1 MAATCLTRRQF
12 VGGAAGVLLSGRLAQ
27 GGARRARQPNV
38 LFILADQWRAQDVG
52 YMGNAVVRTPHLDRL
67 AAESVNLT
75 TAVSGCPVCCPY
87 RASLMTGR
95 YPLTHGVF
103 LNDIRL
109 NTEAVSLAQA
119 FNAAG
124 YDTGFIGKW
133 HLDGDH
139 RSAFIP
145 RERRQGFKYWKAFG
159 CTHNYSNS
167 LYWADEPVRL
177 KWDGYDAIAQTQ
189 EARRYIREDGRERPF
204 MLILSWGPPHAP
216 YETAPQRYRDMFRPE
231 DIVLR
236 PNVPKELEARA
247 REAIAGYYAHIAAL
261 DDCVGQLVETLDETG
276 LADETVVVF
285 TSDHGDML
293 GSQGAWKKQQPW
305 DESIRVP
312 FLLRWPG
319 RLGKK
324 GRPLDMPINTPD
336 IMPTLLGLC
345 GIDVPA
351 TVEGVDF
358 SPVVAGAARP
368 GDEAALISCPSPFG
382 QWTRK
387 VGGREYRGIRTRR
400 HTYVRDLNGPW
411 LLYDNQQDP
420 HQLENLCG
428 KEAYR
433 DLQERLEAIL
443 SEKLKQTR
451 DEFLAGAKYIEKWG
465 VKVDASGTVPYAN

>member
-1 MAATCLTRRQF
+1 MATTRLTRRQF

-27 GGARRARQPNV
+27 AGARRARRPNV

-109 NTEAVSLAQA
+109 NAEAVSLAQA

-124 YDTGFIGKW
+124 YETGFIGKW

-145 RERRQGFKYWKAFG
+145 RERRQGFKFWKALG
-159 CTHNYSNS
+159 CTHNYNNS
-167 LYWADEPVRL
+167 FYWADEPIRL
-177 KWDGYDAIAQTQ
+177 KWEGYDAIAQTR
-189 EARRYIREDGRERPF
+189 EARRYLREDVKERPF

-216 YETAPQRYRDMFRPE
+216 YETAPQKYRDMFRPE

-236 PNVPKELEARA
+236 PNVPKELETRA
-247 REAIAGYYAHIAAL
+247 REAIAGYYAHTAAL
-261 DDCVGQLVETLDETG
+261 DDCVGQLLETLDETG
-276 LADETVVVF
+276 LADETIVVF

-293 GSQGAWKKQQPW
+293 GSQSAWKKQQPW
-305 DESIRVP
+305 DESILVP

-324 GRPLDMPINTPD
+324 GRTLDMPINTPD

-345 GIDVPA
+345 GMDVPA
-351 TVEGVDF
+351 TVEGEDF
-358 SPVVAGAARP
+358 SKVLTGAAKP
-368 GDEAALISCPSPFG
+368 DNEAALISCPSPFG

-400 HTYVRDLNGPW
+400 YTYVRDLNGPW
-411 LLYDNQQDP
+411 LLYDNQRDP

-433 DLQERLEAIL
+433 DLQVRLEAIL
-443 SEKLKQTR
+443 SEKLEGTK
-451 DEFLAGAKYIEKWG
+451 DAFWAGPAYIEKWG

>member
-1 MAATCLTRRQF
+1 MAVAHLTRRRF
-12 VGGAAGVLLSGRLAQ
+12 IEGAAGVLLSGRLAQ
-27 GGARRARQPNV
+27 AGGRRARQPNV

-124 YDTGFIGKW
+124 YETGFIGKW

-145 RERRQGFKYWKAFG
+145 RERRQGFKFWKALG
-159 CTHNYSNS
+159 CTHNYNNS
-167 LYWADEPVRL
+167 FYWADEAVRL
-177 KWDGYDAIAQTQ
+177 KWEGYDAIAQTQ
-189 EARRYIREDGRERPF
+189 EARRYLREDVKERPF

-216 YETAPQRYRDMFRPE
+216 YETAPAKYRDMFRPE

-236 PNVPKELEARA
+236 PNVPKELEPKA

-261 DDCVGQLVETLDETG
+261 DDCVGQLLETLDETG
-276 LADETVVVF
+276 LADETLVVF

-305 DESIRVP
+305 DESILVP

-324 GRPLDMPINTPD
+324 GLALDMPINTPD

-345 GIDVPA
+345 GIDMPP
-351 TVEGVDF
+351 TVEGEDF
-358 SPVVAGAARP
+358 SKVLTGAAQP
-368 GDEAALISCPSPFG
+368 DNEAALISCPSPFG

-400 HTYVRDLNGPW
+400 YTYVRDLNGPW
-411 LLYDNQQDP
+411 LIYDNQRDP

-428 KEAYR
+428 KQAYR
-433 DLQERLEAIL
+433 GLQVRLEAIL
-443 SEKLKQTR
+443 SEKLEGTK
-451 DEFLAGAKYIEKWG
+451 DAFWAGPAYIEKWG